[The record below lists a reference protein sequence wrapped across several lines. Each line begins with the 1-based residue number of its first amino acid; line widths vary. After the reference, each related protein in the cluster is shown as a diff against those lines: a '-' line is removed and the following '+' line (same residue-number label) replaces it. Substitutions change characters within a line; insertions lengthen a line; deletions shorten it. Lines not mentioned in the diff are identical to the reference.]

1 MAGKWK
7 SSLKLA
13 LGLFAVLTINPAI
26 AAPSKAQV
34 ESQYRNWIEKDLWPE
49 AKAAGVS
56 RAVFEQAFAGV
67 TINWKLPDLVIPGE
81 KPTTPKEQK
90 QAEFGAPGKYFN
102 ARTLGS
108 VTSGGKA
115 RLGQNASLLKES
127 SSNMVCRAVLS
138 LRFGAA
144 DPALARSRFL
154 IMRLK
159 CLAPKLLWQRARTCS
174 ARS

>member
-1 MAGKWK
+1 MKAAFWK
-7 SSLKLA
+7 RGLTAALCVAASLSA
-13 LGLFAVLTINPAI
+13 AASF
-26 AAPSKAQV
+26 AAPSKAQI

-56 RAVFEQAFAGV
+56 RPVFEQAFAGV

-102 ARTLGS
+102 AKTTGS

-115 RLGQNASLLKES
+115 RLGQNASLLKSIEQQYGVP
-127 SSNMVCRAVLS
+127 NRIVVAIW
-138 LRFGAA
+138 GARVG
-144 DPALARSRFL
+144 LWHGQNSVQ
-154 IMRLK
+154 RL
-159 CLAPKLLWQRARTCS
+159 
-174 ARS
+174 